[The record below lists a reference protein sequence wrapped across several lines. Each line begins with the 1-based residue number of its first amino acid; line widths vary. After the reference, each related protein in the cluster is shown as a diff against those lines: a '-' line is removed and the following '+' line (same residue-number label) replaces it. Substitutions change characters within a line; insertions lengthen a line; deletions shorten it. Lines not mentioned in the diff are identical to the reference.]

1 MDKKQK
7 IKKPIGTNKVKNN
20 SKTNHIKKK
29 IPEKKATNSK
39 NNRSMVVKS
48 RIEKKLTKED
58 KQTRMI
64 CLGFLLLTVIIF
76 YFIFLPN

>member
-29 IPEKKATNSK
+29 IPESNY
-39 NNRSMVVKS
+39 
-48 RIEKKLTKED
+48 
-58 KQTRMI
+58 QTI
-64 CLGFLLLTVIIF
+64 CLDLEKV
-76 YFIFLPN
+76 